1 MADIDV
7 ERKSSPTWIWW
18 LLGLILLAVLIW
30 ALTRGGDDADTITP
44 APVAGPVVE
53 DPAGDLAAVPP
64 ELQTFESQCT
74 TDAGTPTTDM
84 GREHEFTVMCLQRLR
99 ESIGAIT
106 VRDTVGGVDVQQ
118 QMDDFEQA
126 VNDLEASA
134 ADAATHSNLTR
145 TAAVAGATVME
156 GMRDAYFQA
165 ASDVDE
171 AVQGVRTA
179 AEGINAQTVLLEQRD
194 AVRGFFRESAEALRA
209 MWQGFG
215 TTTI

>member
-7 ERKSSPTWIWW
+7 ERKRSPTWIWW

-30 ALTRGGDDADTITP
+30 ALTRGGDDAETITP

-53 DPAGDLAAVPP
+53 GEDLAALPA

-84 GREHEFTVMCLQRLR
+84 GAEHDFTVTCLQRLR
-99 ESIGAIT
+99 DALGAIA

-118 QMDDFEQA
+118 QMDDYEQA

-145 TAAVAGATVME
+145 TAAMAGATVME

-171 AVQGVRTA
+171 AAQGVRTA
-179 AEGINAQTVLLEQRD
+179 AEGINAQTALLEQRD
-194 AVRGFFRESAEALRA
+194 AVRGFFRESADALRA

-215 TTTI
+215 ATTI